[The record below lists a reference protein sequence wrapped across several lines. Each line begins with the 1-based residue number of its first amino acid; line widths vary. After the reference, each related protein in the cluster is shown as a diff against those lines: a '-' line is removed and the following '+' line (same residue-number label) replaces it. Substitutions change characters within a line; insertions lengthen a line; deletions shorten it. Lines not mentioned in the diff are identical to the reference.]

1 MDTYTFRAFVFAIDP
16 VTNLSVDIARFA
28 FADSADGFTVAR
40 LSTREDTTIGIGS
53 RALEV
58 EFRRSKP
65 SGSTITMCMLAMS
78 WALTL
83 VSAYITLVA
92 MTKGRIDSTTI
103 TIHAST
109 VLGILGIWIVYAD
122 GQPFRADLGNR

>member
-16 VTNLSVDIARFA
+16 VTNLSVDIARFTI
-28 FADSADGFTVAR
+28 ADSADGFTVAR

-65 SGSTITMCMLAMS
+65 DRKS
-78 WALTL
+78 
-83 VSAYITLVA
+83 VV
-92 MTKGRIDSTTI
+92 
-103 TIHAST
+103 
-109 VLGILGIWIVYAD
+109 
-122 GQPFRADLGNR
+122 